1 MDVLDKSHYF
11 RGVLLLMR
19 KDFKVSPEEKK
30 FVFKLGK
37 TLGFDKEFVEDSI
50 RDILSNDFIDE
61 TPPKFTNQKIAECFI
76 KDGMKLIYTDRNI
89 DPNELNFLEKT
100 ALVNQISM
108 EWFNKIIFD
117 EKNKHKPNELE
128 PELEIKTFIEN

>member
-11 RGVLLLMR
+11 RGVLLLMK

-30 FVFKLGK
+30 FAFKIGK

-61 TPPKFTNQKIAECFI
+61 NPPIFTNQKVAECFI
-76 KDGMKLIYTDRNI
+76 KDGMKLIYTDKNI
-89 DPNELNFLEKT
+89 DPSELNFLEKT
-100 ALVNQISM
+100 AVVNKISM
-108 EWFNKIIFD
+108 EWFNKIILD
-117 EKNKHKPNELE
+117 EKNKPIYYETE
-128 PELEIKTFIEN
+128 PELEIKTLIEN